1 MKKIKYGALKGIPTK
16 TGLLQFKKLIEKEEE
31 AMRALHSESLD
42 KDFDIQQAV
51 RDMLALR
58 KAYRQLEILATMPN
72 TIKDIEQRLV
82 SASATSTP
90 VAKRLF

>member
-1 MKKIKYGALKGIPTK
+1 MKKINYGALKGIPTK
-16 TGLLQFKKLIEKEEE
+16 SGLLQFKKLIEEKE
-31 AMRALHSESLD
+31 ATLRALHSQSLN
-42 KDFDIQQAV
+42 KDFDIQQEV

-58 KAYRQLEILATMPN
+58 KAYRQLEILSTMPN

>member
-1 MKKIKYGALKGIPTK
+1 MKKINYSALKGIPTR

-31 AMRALHSESLD
+31 EVRALHSKSLD
-42 KDFDIQQAV
+42 KDFDVKQAV
-51 RDMLALR
+51 KDMLALR

-82 SASATSTP
+82 SASATNTP